1 MVNPGHTSNGSQQQV
16 QPTKVQARDGGM
28 DGWMEGG
35 GMDGRTEEGKD
46 LERDGGKVPNR
57 RLTIKT
63 PMKSSV
69 TVKKSQS

>member
-16 QPTKVQARDGGM
+16 QPTKVQARDGWM
-28 DGWMEGG
+28 DGWMEGW
-35 GMDGRTEEGKD
+35 MDGWTEEGKD